1 MHVLLEDKEK
11 ALFCLILSLL
21 YTLGIFINNS
31 DSIRCQK

>member
-11 ALFCLILSLL
+11 ALFSLILSLL

-31 DSIRCQK
+31 DSI